1 MLATTGTPPDAD
13 QALDRLDPH
22 RDHVP
27 DQPEIDLARRRRPC
41 RGAARGE
48 QAAVLPGH
56 ARPPGCCTR
65 LIRPTRSR
73 PTWPTS
79 TIRTTSMASG
89 LVTRRPP
96 RNSETMPSR
105 SSIAEICGPPPCTTT
120 GCTPHRF
127 MNTMSWAKAC
137 LSSSSTMALPPYLI
151 TTVLP
156 A

>member
-1 MLATTGTPPDAD
+1 MLATTGTLPELIRPWTASTRTE
-13 QALDRLDPH
+13 ATSPTSPRSTGSPLTT
-22 RDHVP
+22 VP
-27 DQPEIDLARRRRPC
+27 RRS
-41 RGAARGE
+41 
-48 QAAVLPGH
+48 AVN
-56 ARPPGCCTR
+56 RPPSSPDIPTARVLAR

-73 PTWPTS
+73 PTWPTR

-120 GCTPHRF
+120 GCTPQRF